1 MNEEEDLNDVDGWL
15 LIYVIL
21 KYLAAFWGTAMI
33 GVQFYVS
40 TINRR
45 PLSHALDLPL
55 LLMAV
60 GILTSVAAAT
70 AVLRTSHWAL
80 QLVGLDLLYSAVAQI
95 IAAIALI
102 AIVVG
107 SQQFPLLLR
116 TIVQL
121 AVLCAWFM
129 YFRESRRVH
138 ATLGRNLLEEA
149 AEPVELSN
157 PVDFK
162 LDQHRTKS

>member
-21 KYLAAFWGTAMI
+21 NYLAAFEGATAI
-33 GVQFYVS
+33 GVAFYVS
-40 TINRR
+40 NINRH
-45 PLSHALDLPL
+45 PLSHALLLQL
-55 LLMAV
+55 LLVAV
-60 GILTSVAAAT
+60 GILASVAAAT

-80 QLVGLDLLYSAVAQI
+80 KFVGLDLLYAAVTDI
-95 IAAIALI
+95 IAAIVLI
-102 AIVVG
+102 ANGVG
-107 SQQFPLLLR
+107 SQQFPLLLK
-116 TIVQL
+116 TFVQL

-149 AEPVELSN
+149 VEPV
-157 PVDFK
+157 
-162 LDQHRTKS
+162 

>member
-21 KYLAAFWGTAMI
+21 NYLAAFEGAAAI
-33 GVQFYVS
+33 GVAVYVS
-40 TINRR
+40 TTNRH
-45 PLSHALDLPL
+45 PLSHAVDLSL
-55 LLMAV
+55 LLVAV

-80 QLVGLDLLYSAVAQI
+80 QLVGLDLLYAAVADI
-95 IAAIALI
+95 IAAII
-102 AIVVG
+102 AIANGVAFAGV
-107 SQQFPLLLR
+107 PPLLR

-138 ATLGRNLLEEA
+138 STLGRNLLEEA
-149 AEPVELSN
+149 AEPV
-157 PVDFK
+157 
-162 LDQHRTKS
+162 